1 MKESKSAE
9 AANEPSG
16 YVIPQEAANLLA
28 KIITDNL
35 ANLSRDAYGT
45 DPLKAKKAL
54 EIMDELVA
62 KGTIKWKRPDR
73 ETIIEGYS
81 TPMELLMENLIAG
94 DLTKA
99 AKTADKWF
107 PFKPEKKLKRTYT
120 QREML
125 NTFFRD
131 GFVDRYSG
139 ERLYNPGF
147 LRLLNV
153 LLPDQF
159 PYDAHGHF
167 EKCHEIYWDLM
178 PSLDHQTPLA
188 RGGKDEKSNWITT
201 SMRRNMAKG
210 PWSLQD
216 LGWRLHAP
224 GSLKDWDGGSA
235 IFVYLVELFI
245 EKSKPNKYIMDWYRL
260 TKVHP
265 KLPKVYEGL

>member
-1 MKESKSAE
+1 MKESESAD
-9 AANEPSG
+9 ATGEPPA
-16 YVIPQEAANLLA
+16 YVMPQEDVNLLA
-28 KIITDNL
+28 EIIANNL

-62 KGTIKWKRPDR
+62 KGAIKWKRPDR
-73 ETIIEGYS
+73 ETILENDS
-81 TPMELLMENLIAG
+81 TPMELLMGNLISG

-99 AKTADKWF
+99 AETANQLF
-107 PFKPEKKLKRTYT
+107 PFKPQEKLKRKYT

-131 GFVDRYSG
+131 GFIDRYSG
-139 ERLYNPGF
+139 GRLYNPGF

-153 LLPDQF
+153 LLPEQF

-188 RGGKDEKSNWITT
+188 RGGTDDKSNWITT

-216 LGWRLHAP
+216 LGWRLHPP
-224 GSLKDWDGGSA
+224 GLLRQWDGASA
-235 IFVYLVELFI
+235 TFVHLVELFI

-265 KLPKVYEGL
+265 KLPKVYEAL